1 MTQYPLSTNEWPITK
16 EQLQT
21 LYSPIDYSVFSDVE
35 ARYSVQTD
43 ISKELHDTIEHMSY
57 EDIFK
62 NTVKTL
68 EFKKHIQDH
77 LNRIEDIIES
87 LRKIKDMTWW
97 KYGLYL
103 ELRIPQLEEKS
114 KKLHDKVKVNY
125 QTSNTHIQ
133 LSNRKKELIQQ
144 ERLDIQNQMIKF
156 LEDLR
161 EYT

>member
-144 ERLDIQNQMIKF
+144 ERLDIQTGMTKF

-161 EYT
+161 EYL